1 MKLQI
6 GVVFTPGLVGWLV
19 RMAGMHFSHAFIRY
33 QKPEG
38 WWLLDAGLGGIRD
51 HPGTGLERATDYAI
65 LETRDALDPAT
76 AQSIIDY
83 ARGNVGKPYSF
94 WQLVQLAWRLLLER
108 FGFQAFVYPSYIC
121 TSFVA
126 DCFHYVGID
135 VVPPDQI
142 LVTPDEIAA
151 SDKLVEVPAEPQ
163 E

>member
-6 GVVFTPGLVGWLV
+6 GVIFGPGLVGWLA
-19 RMAGMHFSHAFIRY
+19 RMGGMRFSHAFIRY

-51 HPGTGLERATDYAI
+51 HPGTGLERVTDYAI
-65 LETRDALDPAT
+65 LETKEPLDPDVV
-76 AQSIIDY
+76 QSIIDY

-94 WQLVQLAWRLLLER
+94 WQLLRLAWRLLWER
-108 FGFQAFVYPSYIC
+108 FGFQAFAYPSYIC

-135 VVPPDQI
+135 LVLPGQT

-151 SDKLVEVPAEPQ
+151 SDKLVEVPAESQ